1 MLSLKI
7 QNIQENAD
15 ELVRRIKKSNSLSM
29 NIKKNILKF
38 IKNEDW
44 YNVIRQLLSAFDGV
58 TYDKILNYPGK
69 TRIEITMALAKCT
82 ADEFNEFCQKCYDK
96 YFV

>member
-7 QNIQENAD
+7 QNIQENVD
-15 ELVRRIKKSNSLSM
+15 ELVKRVKKSTALSA
-29 NIKKNILKF
+29 NVKKTILKY
-38 IKNEDW
+38 IKEEDW

-58 TYDKILNYPGK
+58 TYDKILNYAGK

>member
-7 QNIQENAD
+7 QNIQENAE
-15 ELVRRIKKSNSLSM
+15 ELERRVRKSTALSASV
-29 NIKKNILKF
+29 KKNILKY
-38 IKNEDW
+38 IKTEDW

-82 ADEFNEFCQKCYDK
+82 ADEFDEFCQKCYDK